1 MKCISV
7 GRVFV
12 ELVACGCAAAFCLSC
27 GSPPDSV
34 GGTSTGAGGSGAVGG
49 FVISTEPAQGGQS
62 GTGAGGGG
70 GFTLSTSATS
80 SGPEGLCGTTTIS
93 TNRAPTDV
101 LIVLDR
107 SGSMGESIG
116 GDCYCSGAQGGVS
129 ACQTKVNCTDR
140 WSAVKTA
147 VGNTVAANS
156 NISWGLSFFSAS
168 GNCGVSLRPQV
179 LIGPD
184 SGAAIQ
190 SLIGSTI
197 PNSYTPTAAAINAA
211 AIYLSGVN
219 DGNTRTILLATDG
232 NPNCGVGQQNDA
244 DDMPATLEAID
255 AAYAQ
260 GFQVFVVGIGP
271 SATKLG
277 QMAVHGGTTDY
288 YPATSPE
295 QLSDALAQI
304 SRIAGATCT
313 FEAAQSP
320 ADVNQVWV
328 YVDKSFVAQD
338 PSNGWTFGTSSS
350 TIVLTGTYCDNMLA
364 GLTSKVEIRF
374 GCAGAQPP
382 TLIP

>member
-7 GRVFV
+7 GRVFAG
-12 ELVACGCAAAFCLSC
+12 LVTCGYASVLCMSC
-27 GSPPDSV
+27 SSSPDSV
-34 GGTSTGAGGSGAVGG
+34 GGTGTGAGGAGAAGG
-49 FVISTEPAQGGQS
+49 FVLRTDITQGGES
-62 GTGAGGGG
+62 GTGTGGGG
-70 GFTLSTSATS
+70 GFTLSTSAASTS
-80 SGPEGLCGTTTIS
+80 PEGACGTTTIS

-107 SGSMGESIG
+107 SGSMAESIG
-116 GDCYCSGAQGGVS
+116 GDCYCNGAQGGVP
-129 ACQTKVNCTDR
+129 ACASKANCTDR

-147 VGNTVAANS
+147 VGNTVAANP

-179 LIGPD
+179 LIGTD

-232 NPNCGVGQQNDA
+232 NPNCGVGQPNDA

-255 AAYAQ
+255 TTYAQ

-271 SATKLG
+271 SATNLG

-295 QLSDALAQI
+295 QLNSALAQI
-304 SRIAGATCT
+304 SKIVGATCT
-313 FEAAQSP
+313 FEAAQTP
-320 ADVNQVWV
+320 PDVTQVWV
-328 YVDKSFVAQD
+328 YVDKGFVAQD
-338 PSNGWTFGTSSS
+338 PSNGWTFGATNS

-364 GLTSKVEIRF
+364 GLTSKVEILF
-374 GCAGAQPP
+374 GCAETQPP
-382 TLIP
+382 AFIP